1 MHPNFL
7 WTHSFLEAQIMNKLK
22 FGIDTLAF
30 VLLPFLAVAGAWFSR
45 KIKFAGGHWSITFM
59 LVISLLSSIAWILIS
74 KYTKMSLALA
84 TIIFDAACGLS
95 YFLAFVAMG
104 ESVTPLQGF
113 GVVLAMIGMVL
124 MSL

>member
-1 MHPNFL
+1 
-7 WTHSFLEAQIMNKLK
+7 MNKLK

-45 KIKFAGGHWSITFM
+45 KIKFAGGHWSITLM

-84 TIIFDAACGLS
+84 TIIFDAVCGLS